1 MAEDDGE
8 PSDFRAGEFGKIAT
22 DALTN
27 PKVLELLRYW
37 EKKCVG
43 GRLPSRADVDPIDLG
58 FILGDLI
65 LVDVEQDPQSPSPQ
79 PPSSRTPS
87 SLNTTPLR
95 FRFRLMGV
103 RMVERLGY
111 DLTGKL
117 LDEHPEA
124 NFRAWAIELYTDVVT
139 SAAPVAV
146 TSDALLDGRVRK
158 FEAVMLPLA
167 SDGRTVDKVL
177 VGQVWV

>member
-1 MAEDDGE
+1 MAGDDGVSHNLTAGRFGQVSS
-8 PSDFRAGEFGKIAT
+8 SD
-22 DALTN
+22 LTN
-27 PKVLELLRYW
+27 PKVIQLLDYW
-37 EKKCVG
+37 NAKVTD
-43 GRLPSRADVDPIDLG
+43 GRLPSRDDVDPIDLG

-65 LVDVEQDPQSPSPQ
+65 LVDVERD
-79 PPSSRTPS
+79 
-87 SLNTTPLR
+87 PLR

-103 RMVERLGY
+103 GMVERLGY

-117 LDEHPEA
+117 LDEHPEEA
-124 NFRAWAIELYTDVVT
+124 FRAWAIELYTEVTT

-146 TSDALLDGRVRK
+146 MSDALLDGRVRK
-158 FEAVMLPLA
+158 FEAIMLPLA

>member
-8 PSDFRAGEFGKIAT
+8 PGDFSAGRFGQVSSSE
-22 DALTN
+22 LTV
-27 PKVLELLRYW
+27 PSVIQLLDYW
-37 EKKCVG
+37 EEKAAI
-43 GRLPSRADVDPIDLG
+43 GRLPSRDDVDPIDLR

-65 LVDVEQDPQSPSPQ
+65 LVDVLRD
-79 PPSSRTPS
+79 
-87 SLNTTPLR
+87 PLR

-111 DLTGKL
+111 DMTGKL
-117 LDEHPEA
+117 LDEHPEEK
-124 NFRAWAIELYTDVVT
+124 FRAWAIELYTEVVT

-146 TSDALLDGRVRK
+146 ASDALLDGRVRK
-158 FEAVMLPLA
+158 FEAIMLPLA